1 MSERRV
7 KLTFLNDKIKDPLI
21 YQMGHEFNVVTII
34 RMADITSEIGWV
46 MLGLVGETTE
56 IDKAL
61 AWAQAN
67 GIQVD
72 PDATVGDIVEGW
84 ANGYS

>member
-21 YQMGHEFNVVTII
+21 YQMGHEFNVVTNI

-72 PDATVGDIVEGW
+72 PDATIGDIVEG
-84 ANGYS
+84 

>member
-21 YQMGHEFNVVTII
+21 YQMGHEFNVVTNI

-72 PDATVGDIVEGW
+72 PDATVGDIVEG
-84 ANGYS
+84 

>member
-21 YQMGHEFNVVTII
+21 YQMGHEFNVVTNI

-46 MLGLVGETTE
+46 MLGLVGE
-56 IDKAL
+56 
-61 AWAQAN
+61 
-67 GIQVD
+67 
-72 PDATVGDIVEGW
+72 AT
-84 ANGYS
+84 

>member
-1 MSERRV
+1 
-7 KLTFLNDKIKDPLI
+7 
-21 YQMGHEFNVVTII
+21 
-34 RMADITSEIGWV
+34 

-72 PDATVGDIVEGW
+72 PDATVGDIVEG
-84 ANGYS
+84 

>member
-21 YQMGHEFNVVTII
+21 YQMGHEFNIVTNI

-72 PDATVGDIVEGW
+72 PDATVGDIVEG
-84 ANGYS
+84 

>member
-1 MSERRV
+1 MSESRV

-21 YQMGHEFNVVTII
+21 YQMGHEFNVVTNI

-46 MLGLVGETTE
+46 MLGLVGEATE

-72 PDATVGDIVEGW
+72 PDATVGDIVEG
-84 ANGYS
+84 

>member
-1 MSERRV
+1 MSEKRV

-21 YQMGHEFNVVTII
+21 YQMGHEFNVVTNI

-46 MLGLVGETTE
+46 MLGLVGESTE

-72 PDATVGDIVEGW
+72 PDATVGDIVEG
-84 ANGYS
+84 

>member
-1 MSERRV
+1 MAERRV

-21 YQMGHEFNVVTII
+21 YQMGHEFNIVTNI

-72 PDATVGDIVEGW
+72 PDATVGDIVEG
-84 ANGYS
+84 

>member
-21 YQMGHEFNVVTII
+21 YQMGHKFNVVTNI

-72 PDATVGDIVEGW
+72 PDATVGDIVEG
-84 ANGYS
+84 

>member
-1 MSERRV
+1 MPERRV

-21 YQMGHEFNVVTII
+21 YQMGHEFNVVTNI

-72 PDATVGDIVEGW
+72 HDATVGDIVEG
-84 ANGYS
+84 

>member
-21 YQMGHEFNVVTII
+21 YQMGHEFNVVTNI

-46 MLGLVGETTE
+46 MLGLVGDTTE

-72 PDATVGDIVEGW
+72 PDATVGDIVEG
-84 ANGYS
+84 

>member
-1 MSERRV
+1 
-7 KLTFLNDKIKDPLI
+7 
-21 YQMGHEFNVVTII
+21 MGHEFNVVTNI

-46 MLGLVGETTE
+46 MLGLVGDTTE

-72 PDATVGDIVEGW
+72 PDATVGDIVEG
-84 ANGYS
+84 